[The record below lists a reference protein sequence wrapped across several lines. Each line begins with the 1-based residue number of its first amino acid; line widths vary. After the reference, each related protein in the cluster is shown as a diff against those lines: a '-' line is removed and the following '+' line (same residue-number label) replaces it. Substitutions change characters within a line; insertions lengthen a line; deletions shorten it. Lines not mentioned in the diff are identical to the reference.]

1 MRESQT
7 ESPLESQTEQ
17 HEETPETGR
26 REGAGSFARLVQ
38 AISKSAPWGTAGK
51 VAFAKSGRQGLGSN
65 ASGKAP
71 SAGSSRARKA
81 GTDARAERRGEGK
94 TEGKAEEKGVEPG
107 LFLLHPDVRAWVA
120 GMGWTDLRPV
130 QKEALLPVLEGKGDV
145 LISAATASGKTEAAF
160 LPAISR
166 VLSSPKPGV
175 GILYASPLKALINDQ
190 FRRLHDLCTP
200 LGMQLV
206 PWHGDTDFGRRRAFL
221 DNPSGL
227 LLTTPESLES
237 FLLRHATWC
246 YDAFTNLQ
254 YVIVDEF
261 HSFVGTA
268 RGKQLLSLLRRVE
281 ALAHREIPRIA
292 LSATFGGE
300 TDMAEELRPGRNG
313 YPCSIVSTSQAGSI
327 LVQLRAFESK
337 PPSMRVAGK
346 SGIEEM
352 ATDLFRLLHGGHN
365 LIFTNSR
372 ARAEQLARL
381 LAKECEEAGIE
392 CEFFPHHGSL
402 AKELRNRLEMR
413 LLEGKEPT
421 TAVCTATL
429 ELGMDIGNM
438 DSVTQV
444 DAPNSVAS
452 LRQRLGRAGRRG
464 EKQVLRLFLLDS
476 AILRSTSFSNRLRL
490 PIFQSLAVLEL
501 LKRQWYEPRDPERPH
516 YSTLVQ
522 QTLSVLG
529 QYGAATPSQ
538 LHHLLCETGP
548 FEVDKE
554 RYLTFL
560 AGLARAELVERA
572 ERRGE
577 IQLAARGQKL
587 VSSQDFT
594 VAFTTPEEF
603 RLVCD
608 GEVKGSI
615 PLEKP
620 IEPGERILFAGG
632 AWKVH
637 VLDEKN
643 RCLHLVPD
651 VDGNPPKFA
660 GAGWPVHDRVRRVM
674 RELYRSGKVPEFCNH
689 TAKKLFR
696 EGLETFQANGL
707 ARGWMV
713 QDTDSLHILP
723 WRGDRFCSTL
733 VRIIRLAGMSADSTA
748 GVVDV
753 GVSSRGQ
760 FLRKLSALYEK
771 GKPSPAVIAGD
782 VQESLKEKF
791 AFAVDGELLDED
803 NLARF
808 FEFDDAWEW
817 LGQFI

>member
-1 MRESQT
+1 MRESLT

-17 HEETPETGR
+17 HQETPETGR
-26 REGAGSFARLVQ
+26 REGAGSIACLVQ
-38 AISKSAPWGTAGK
+38 ANSKVAPKGAAGK
-51 VAFAKSGRQGLGSN
+51 EASAKSGRQSLGSK

-81 GTDARAERRGEGK
+81 GTDAKAERKGEGK
-94 TEGKAEEKGVEPG
+94 TEGKAEGKGGEPG
-107 LFLLHPDVRAWVA
+107 LSLLHPDVRAWVA

-130 QKEALLPVLEGKGDV
+130 QKEALLPVLDGTGDV

-160 LPAISR
+160 LPAVSR
-166 VLSSPKPGV
+166 VLSNPEPGV
-175 GILYASPLKALINDQ
+175 GILYVSPLKALINDQ
-190 FRRLHDLCTP
+190 FRRLHDLCAP
-200 LGMQLV
+200 LGMSLV

-221 DNPSGL
+221 ENPSGL

-246 YDAFTNLQ
+246 YDAFTKLQ

-261 HSFVGTA
+261 HSFVGTS

-313 YPCSIVSTSQAGSI
+313 YPCCIVSTSQAGSI
-327 LVQLRAFESK
+327 LVQLRAFESR
-337 PPSMRVAGK
+337 PRFMRMTGR

-372 ARAEQLARL
+372 ARSEQLASL

-392 CEFFPHHGSL
+392 REFFPHHGSL

-413 LLEGKEPT
+413 LLEGREPT

-438 DSVTQV
+438 DSVVQV

-464 EKQVLRLFLLDS
+464 EKQILRLFLLES

-538 LHHLLCETGP
+538 LHHLLCATGP

-554 RYLTFL
+554 HYLKFL

-572 ERRGE
+572 ERKGE
-577 IQLAARGQKL
+577 IQLAVRGQKL

-594 VAFTTPEEF
+594 VAFTTPEEY

-689 TAKKLFR
+689 TARKLFH

-760 FLRKLSALYEK
+760 FLRKLAALYEK
-771 GKPSPAVIAGD
+771 GKPSPTVISGD

-808 FEFDDAWEW
+808 FEFDEAWEW